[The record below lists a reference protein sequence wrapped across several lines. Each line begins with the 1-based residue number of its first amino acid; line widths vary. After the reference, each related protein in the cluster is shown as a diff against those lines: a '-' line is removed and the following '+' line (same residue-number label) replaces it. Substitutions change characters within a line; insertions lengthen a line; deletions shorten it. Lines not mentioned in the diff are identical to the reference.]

1 MLVYTVPDSGVYV
14 RDFPMTAASAGGL
27 IFESFAAASGWY
39 WPAYTWNVPV
49 GSVIL
54 ARHIGCPSVPT
65 FSTSVRTPTTKRRF
79 TRAPT
84 GVTTYE
90 GARTPPPP
98 TSTMLS
104 LHSPANSRH

>member
-39 WPAYTWNVPV
+39 WPAYTWNVRG
-49 GSVIL
+49 GSEIR

-65 FSTSVRTPTTKRRF
+65 FSTSVSTPTVNRRF
-79 TRAPT
+79 TRAPR
-84 GVTTYE
+84 GVTTYV
-90 GARTPPPP
+90 GARAPPPP
-98 TSTMLS
+98 APRVAHLYC
-104 LHSPANSRH
+104 